1 VQPGAA
7 EPRCNT
13 RGDHEHDYRPA
24 CHGQE
29 GDTGICPLPLQAL
42 PRRPELGSPLIEERR
57 DYLDPKKNPLY
68 EHSRF
73 QLFVARRDGELVG
86 TVGAIVNDR
95 HNEVHHELMGAFGF
109 FECIDDQAVA
119 DALLDTA
126 EAWCREQGMTVIRGP
141 LNFSMNDEVGTLI
154 DGFDEP
160 PMVMMTYNP
169 RYYPALIECHGYIKA
184 MDLYAWVTDIEQ
196 GLKNA
201 PEKLYRVSQK
211 ALEKQGLRIRKIDM
225 KNFDHEVEVFKEVY
239 NRAWQR
245 NWGFVPMTD
254 AEIDHLV
261 RSMKPLLDPELIF
274 MAETQDGKPAGVSLT
289 LPDLH
294 QALKAS
300 GGGRM
305 WPFGLLKFLWN
316 RRKIDQARLIAMG
329 MIEEYRG
336 RGVDAVFYLQTA
348 KTALERGYKRL
359 EGSWILE
366 SNTMMNQII
375 ERLGGIRYKTYRIYE
390 KPL

>member
-1 VQPGAA
+1 
-7 EPRCNT
+7 
-13 RGDHEHDYRPA
+13 
-24 CHGQE
+24 
-29 GDTGICPLPLQAL
+29 
-42 PRRPELGSPLIEERR
+42 
-57 DYLDPKKNPLY
+57 
-68 EHSRF
+68 
-73 QLFVARRDGELVG
+73 
-86 TVGAIVNDR
+86 
-95 HNEVHHELMGAFGF
+95 
-109 FECIDDQAVA
+109 
-119 DALLDTA
+119 
-126 EAWCREQGMTVIRGP
+126 
-141 LNFSMNDEVGTLI
+141 
-154 DGFDEP
+154 
-160 PMVMMTYNP
+160 VMMTYNP
-169 RYYPALIECHGYIKA
+169 RYYPALIEGHGYSKA
-184 MDLYAWVTDIEQ
+184 MDLYAWIYDIEQ

-201 PEKLYRVSQK
+201 PEKLFHVAQK

-225 KNFDHEVEVFKEVY
+225 KNFDHDVELFKEAY

-261 RSMKPLLDPELIF
+261 KSMKPLLDPELIF

-294 QALKAS
+294 QALRAS

-305 WPFGLLKFLWN
+305 WPFGLLKFLWH
-316 RRKIDQARLIAMG
+316 RRKIDQLRLIAMG

-336 RGVDAVFYLQTA
+336 RGADAVFYLETA
-348 KTALERGYKRL
+348 KAALKRGYKRL

-375 ERLGGIRYKTYRIYE
+375 ERLGGTRYKTYRIYE

>member
-1 VQPGAA
+1 MSTITVQPVTDKRGVL
-7 EPRCNT
+7 EFVRFPFKLY
-13 RGDHEHDYRPA
+13 RGDPNWV
-24 CHGQE
+24 
-29 GDTGICPLPLQAL
+29 P
-42 PRRPELGSPLIEERR
+42 PLIEERR
-57 DYLDPKKNPLY
+57 DIFDPKKNPLY

-73 QLFVARRDGELVG
+73 QLFFARRDGALVG
-86 TVGAIVNDR
+86 TIGAIVNDR

-119 DALLDTA
+119 DALLDAA
-126 EAWCREQGMTVIRGP
+126 EAWCREQGMQVMRGP

-169 RYYPALIECHGYIKA
+169 RYYPALIEGHGYSKA
-184 MDLYAWVTDIEQ
+184 MDLYAWIYDIEQ

-201 PEKLYRVSQK
+201 PEKLFHVAQK

-225 KNFDHEVEVFKEVY
+225 KNFDHDVELFKEAY

-261 RSMKPLLDPELIF
+261 KSMKPLLDPELIF

-294 QALKAS
+294 QALRAS

-305 WPFGLLKFLWN
+305 WPFGLLKFLWH
-316 RRKIDQARLIAMG
+316 RRKIDQLRLIAMG

-336 RGVDAVFYLQTA
+336 RGADAVFYLETA
-348 KTALERGYKRL
+348 KAALKRGYKRL

-375 ERLGGIRYKTYRIYE
+375 ERLGGTRYKTYRIYE